1 MAVLSAIFRGVDE
14 ISNTLDS
21 MASSGEAA
29 VQQWESAG
37 AVASEAFARASSG
50 ATEAAQAARDA
61 ASATDYWTS
70 AVGSYDKGALEAV
83 YSTEELVNMGLK
95 SQQALEDEAETAR
108 LCSQAADSLGKSI
121 GATADIQEQLSAA
134 CDEAGRVMEELSG
147 SEKVSAEAKEEL
159 AKASDNAARAAEELA
174 RANAEAAA
182 ANEELAQATGTAGT
196 SQEELMQAAE
206 RATHAAEDLAEANGR
221 ATQAA
226 EELSTATEKATEE
239 EEKNGKTGKEAVETI
254 EQALVAA
261 GLTKMITETVDAV
274 VQLGNAFS
282 DAESIVVKA
291 TGATGE
297 ALEGLTDTMM
307 EVYAATKDGDLNNTA
322 GAIGEINTRL
332 GLQGEALGDVTSN
345 MMDYARIT
353 GTDVVGSVQN
363 VTKIMKNW
371 GVEVDGMEG
380 LLDKLAY
387 AGQASGISVD
397 QLSNLVVTNK
407 ASLQQMG
414 YSLDESIA
422 LLSMFEYEG
431 LNSSSIMM
439 GFRTAIKEF
448 SDEGLDASAA
458 MQNVIDQIANMS
470 DESAATSLA
479 VETFGTRAG
488 PELAFAI
495 RSGKFEID
503 DWTAAIQNSGGTLKT
518 TAETATTTSEK
529 WAQATNS
536 VGTAFS
542 NVLSPTVNDIS
553 TKIAEFVDG
562 IGQFL
567 NKHPVVT
574 AAITALAVGL
584 GVVVIAVVAYTAAM
598 AVASAATTVF
608 GAIASTALWPITLI
622 VAGVA
627 ALVAGIALLVNIFD
641 SANAEFNGLTA
652 TSKQQYEQLEEL
664 NDEYDRTVELYGEN
678 SEQAKAL
685 AEDIAGLEAQYE
697 ATKMTLE
704 EFIAENDA
712 LIESHDKLIESYN
725 TSMEDLDKE
734 EKSTTALIGKLEQL
748 ASKTDR
754 TAGEQQQ
761 MSAIIDKLNEQVPE
775 LALNYDDF
783 TGSVDRSIASVK
795 ALAEAEAKKKRE
807 EAQYQG
813 YVDLLADQADLQE
826 QLAKATEQTAAAQE
840 RYDSASGWDQF
851 WNVGKVKSDLED
863 FTAEHERLQSALDE
877 TNDKIAE
884 NEEAF
889 EEAARATEEAA
900 RQSVDYETAVN
911 QAVQSVADDLN
922 ELVEKYDEAYAS
934 ARESIDGQI
943 GLFDTMK
950 TETDLSISDMKE
962 AMQSQINYLSTY
974 TENLQ
979 KAAQYGLDD
988 GLIASLSDGS
998 TESAG
1003 YINAIIENIE
1013 KLGGTTEGLSGNA
1026 AAFVEDFNGQFQQ
1039 VDKAKDD
1046 FATTVAKMETDFD
1059 EKMGEI
1065 ESRMGAAID
1074 NMNMSDDAATA
1085 AHETISAYVASIK
1098 SMTDDAYTAAASVA
1112 AAAQNGLKSKGISL
1126 VGLPGFASGTL
1137 DAPDMFIA
1145 GEEGPELIVGA
1156 GGSTVFPADE
1166 TSKILAAAGSTP
1178 VNTSAPDGMEVSDE
1192 EKGNSAIEKK
1202 ITLEIA
1208 GSGAIDVS
1216 GPYDEERMTD
1226 LLFTNLKPVLMNL
1239 LKRDVFEE
1247 GDLAYEF

>member
-1 MAVLSAIFRGVDE
+1 MAAILSAIFRGVDE
-14 ISNTLDS
+14 MSNTLDS

-29 VQQWESAG
+29 VRQWESAG
-37 AVASEAFARASSG
+37 DTASVAFAAAASG
-50 ATEAAQAARDA
+50 AAEAAQAANDA
-61 ASATDYWTS
+61 ASATDYWTD
-70 AVGSYDKGALEAV
+70 AVGNYDKGALEAV
-83 YSTEELVNMGLK
+83 YSTEELVEMGFK
-95 SQQALEDEAETAR
+95 SQEALEAEA
-108 LCSQAADSLGKSI
+108 
-121 GATADIQEQLSAA
+121 SAA
-134 CDEAGRVMEELSG
+134 EAAARQIEEQ
-147 SEKVSAEAKEEL
+147 
-159 AKASDNAARAAEELA
+159 ARAAED
-174 RANAEAAA
+174 AADEQE
-182 ANEELAQATGTAGT
+182 NMGETG
-196 SQEELMQAAE
+196 S
-206 RATHAAEDLAEANGR
+206 
-221 ATQAA
+221 
-226 EELSTATEKATEE
+226 
-239 EEKNGKTGKEAVETI
+239 EAVGKI
-254 EQALVAA
+254 EQALTAA
-261 GLTKMITETVDAV
+261 GLTAILKETAEAV
-274 VQLGNAFS
+274 IELADSFS
-282 DAESIVVKA
+282 EAESVVVKA
-291 TGATGE
+291 TGATGD
-297 ALEGLTDTMM
+297 ALDSLTDSMM
-307 EVYAATKDGDLNNTA
+307 NVYATTKDGDLSTTA

-332 GLQGEALGDVTSN
+332 GLTGEALDEVTGN

-353 GTDVVGSVQN
+353 NTDVVGSVQN

-371 GVEVDGMEG
+371 GVEVDDMEG

-397 QLSNLVVTNK
+397 QLSSLVVTNK

-439 GFRTAIKEF
+439 GFRTAIKAF
-448 SDEGLDASAA
+448 SDEGLDASVA
-458 MQNVIDQIANMS
+458 MQDVIDQIATMS

-488 PELAFAI
+488 PELAYAI

-503 DWTAAIQNSGGTLKT
+503 EWTSAIEGSTGTLKT
-518 TAETATTTSEK
+518 TAETATTLEEK
-529 WAQATNS
+529 WTQASNS
-536 VGTAFS
+536 MSTAFS
-542 NVLSPTVNDIS
+542 SVISPTVEKVS
-553 TKIAEFVDG
+553 GALAGFVDG

-567 NKHPVVT
+567 NEHPVVT
-574 AAITALAVGL
+574 AALTAVAVGL

-598 AVASAATTVF
+598 AIASAATTVF

-641 SANAEFNGLTA
+641 SANQEFNELTA
-652 TSKQQYEQLEEL
+652 VSKQHYEQLEQL
-664 NDEYDRTVELYGEN
+664 NDEYDEAVELYGEN
-678 SEQAKAL
+678 SEEAQRL
-685 AEDIAGLEAQYE
+685 SEEIAGLEAQYE
-697 ATKMTLE
+697 ATKMTIE

-725 TSMEDLDKE
+725 SSMEELDKE
-734 EKSTTALIGKLEQL
+734 EKSTGALIGRLETL
-748 ASKTDR
+748 ATKTNR

-761 MSAIIDKLNEQVPE
+761 MEAIIDKLNEEVPE

-783 TGSVDRSIASVK
+783 SGSVDRSVASVK
-795 ALAEAEAKKKRE
+795 ALADAEAKKRRQ
-807 EAQYQG
+807 EAQYES
-813 YVDLLADQADLQE
+813 YVQLLADQADLQE

-863 FTAEHERLQSALDE
+863 FTAEQERLQDALDE
-877 TNDKIAE
+877 TNALISDQ
-884 NEEAF
+884 EEAF
-889 EEAARATEEAA
+889 EEAAAA
-900 RQSVDYETAVN
+900 AEGSSDVMVDYETAVN
-911 QAVQSVADDLN
+911 QAIQSVADDMN
-922 ELVEKYDEAYAS
+922 ELVEKYDEAYSA

-950 TETDLSISDMKE
+950 TETELPISDMQT
-962 AMQSQINYLSTY
+962 AMQSQIDYLATY

-979 KAAQYGLDD
+979 KAAEYGLDE

-998 TESAG
+998 EESAG

-1013 KLGGTTEGLSGNA
+1013 KLGGSTEGLSDEA
-1026 AAFVEDFNGQFQQ
+1026 AAFVEEFNGQFEQ
-1039 VDKAKDD
+1039 VETAKDS

-1059 EKMGEI
+1059 DKMSEI
-1065 ESRMGAAID
+1065 EGRMDEAID
-1074 NMNMSDDAATA
+1074 NMNMSEDAAAA
-1085 AHETISAYVASIK
+1085 AHETISAYVSSI
-1098 SMTDDAYTAAASVA
+1098 SAMTDDAYTAAASVA

-1166 TSKILAAAGSTP
+1166 TSKILGSAGRVP
-1178 VNTSAPDGMEVSDE
+1178 FNTTAPDDMELTGDDD
-1192 EKGNSAIEKK
+1192 KTTTEKK
-1202 ITLEIA
+1202 IILEIA

-1216 GPYDEERMTD
+1216 GPYDEERMTN
-1226 LLFTNLKPVLMNL
+1226 LLFANLKPVLMRL
-1239 LKRDVFEE
+1239 LKQDILEE
-1247 GDLAYEF
+1247 GDRAYEF